1 MMCFDSVDGQV
12 TKKRQT
18 LFLSWWD
25 SCSKQRERCNGGL
38 TENIEALERACGND
52 YPDERWG
59 RGYQKDL
66 T

>member
-18 LFLSWWD
+18 LFLSWWN
-25 SCSKQRERCNGGL
+25 SCLNRERDVMAGYL
-38 TENIEALERACGND
+38 KTEALERACGND

-59 RGYQKDL
+59 RGYQKEL